1 MAFES
6 LDELLRCFRDHG
18 ATRVVAKQ
26 LAENDNSKQQIYLGG
41 SFEVLQLLPQASIKT
56 ESGAEFP
63 LAARQRNA
71 CTRATRTTHSLSGL
85 SRGSAVGLSPRV

>member
-26 LAENDNSKQQIYLGG
+26 LAENDNSTY
-41 SFEVLQLLPQASIKT
+41 FRQLTLRKPAAS
-56 ESGAEFP
+56 
-63 LAARQRNA
+63 
-71 CTRATRTTHSLSGL
+71 
-85 SRGSAVGLSPRV
+85 